1 MSKYRIVK
9 HQAGKDIIGY
19 SPEIWES
26 RPYNSENCTTWWRLA
41 GNEQLISQDRWIA
54 SLPKTMEEAKLIIE
68 QHIEDSKP
76 RYSEEVVYEFD
87 TENPSPIRKGP
98 VWI

>member
-9 HQAGKDIIGY
+9 HQAGEDIIGY
-19 SPEIWES
+19 SPEIWEY
-26 RPYNSENCTTWWRLA
+26 RPFLGGCRESWWRLA

-54 SLPKTMEEAKLIIE
+54 SLPKTIEEAKLIIE

-87 TENPSPIRKGP
+87 TETHKL
-98 VWI
+98 